1 MTEMLYDS
9 DVDSLEFMGES
20 DLTVSIS
27 CSGQQIILAPGES
40 GRLNNI
46 GNKKFCHNSKIIKAK
61 KCKSFETVSFRI
73 DFFTL
78 S

>member
-1 MTEMLYDS
+1 MTEILYDS

-46 GNKKFCHNSKIIKAK
+46 GNKKFCHNSK
-61 KCKSFETVSFRI
+61 
-73 DFFTL
+73 
-78 S
+78 